1 MEPFVQNHASDD
13 NLIANVRSGSVE
25 AFEQIVRA
33 NQRLVRTFLVRQVG
47 DQQVADDLAQ
57 DVFIAAYR
65 GLARYRGTGTLS
77 SWLLGIARNHVLM
90 HFRSRPPSTVLSLD
104 SVLEGLHLKSLEE
117 SGFDAAVEEQRV
129 DALRSCIQSLDP
141 VQRDLLARF
150 YYRSEGAEEIGRS
163 IGKRAG
169 AIRMLLMRLR
179 KQLRTCIESKLR
191 VGDET

>member
-1 MEPFVQNHASDD
+1 MEPFVQNQTSDD

>member
-1 MEPFVQNHASDD
+1 MEPSLDNQASDE
-13 NLIANVRSGSVE
+13 NLVEHVRSGSVE
-25 AFEQIVRA
+25 AFEQIVRE
-33 NQRLVRTFLVRQVG
+33 NQRMVRAFLIRQVG

-65 GLARYRGTGTLS
+65 GLARYRGTGSLI

-90 HFRSRPPSTVLSLD
+90 HFRSKPPSTVVSLD
-104 SVLEGLHLKSLEE
+104 SVLEGLHLKALEE
-117 SGFDAAVEEQRV
+117 HGFDAAAEEQRV

-141 VQRDLLARF
+141 SQRDLLARF

-169 AIRMLLMRLR
+169 AVRMLLMRLR

-191 VGDET
+191 VGDAT

>member
-1 MEPFVQNHASDD
+1 MEPFVQNQKSDD
-13 NLIANVRSGSVE
+13 NLIANVRSGSAE

-33 NQRLVRTFLVRQVG
+33 NQRLVRAFLVRQVG

-129 DALRSCIQSLDP
+129 DALRSCIQSLDSN
-141 VQRDLLARF
+141 QRDLLARF

-163 IGKRAG
+163 VGKRAG

>member
-1 MEPFVQNHASDD
+1 VEPFVQNQTSDD